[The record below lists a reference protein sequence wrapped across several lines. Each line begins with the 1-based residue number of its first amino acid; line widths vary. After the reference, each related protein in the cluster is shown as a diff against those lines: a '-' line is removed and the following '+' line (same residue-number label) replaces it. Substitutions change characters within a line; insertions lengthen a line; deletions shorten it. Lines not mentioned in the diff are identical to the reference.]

1 MAQTL
6 TVPEFVAR
14 WQRSTLKERA
24 AAQPHFIDLCEVLGE
39 RTPTEADQEGS
50 TYTFE
55 KGVKKTSGGDGFAD
69 VWMRGHFAWEY
80 KGKHKGLNEAYQQLL
95 QYREDLENPPLLVVC
110 DLERFEVHTN
120 YTNTQK
126 QVYAFDL
133 ADLIPAGTPNIG
145 VAERPMCSVASSP
158 SRGGILPR

>member
-14 WQRSTLKERA
+14 WQRSILKERA

-55 KGVKKTSGGDGFAD
+55 KGVKKTLGGDGFAD
-69 VWMRGHFAWEY
+69 VWMRGHFGACQR
-80 KGKHKGLNEAYQQLL
+80 L
-95 QYREDLENPPLLVVC
+95 
-110 DLERFEVHTN
+110 
-120 YTNTQK
+120 
-126 QVYAFDL
+126 
-133 ADLIPAGTPNIG
+133 
-145 VAERPMCSVASSP
+145 
-158 SRGGILPR
+158 